1 MLKSLWNGVNGVKTQ
16 NLGVDITANNISNVN
31 TIGFKR
37 TSSEFA
43 DIFYQRVVSRSA
55 NPAEIG
61 SGSLLSA
68 SKVVYEQG
76 SFTDGEGEFDVGL
89 MGKGFFGVRGFSQ
102 TYYTRNGEFTRDGN
116 NYLVDAS
123 GNFVLGTVNPNLVPT
138 QFSDRVA
145 QAMGR
150 LNGTNDLVTSGF
162 TVNNPNQDFTI
173 APSTMQTKLF
183 VPSKNMYYFP
193 EVTTQATFKGT
204 ISAVLNT
211 ATQRIGLNLTQ
222 VDNTTNIATFKPT
235 NVKVTFGG
243 TMQAGQGRQ
252 QPAPEKGDEVE
263 ITLTDGKTPEKT
275 QTYKATLDDNL
286 NFKGEITLPEDFDS
300 TKVTVKSAKVKKTGQ
315 TDITI
320 DTNQLPTITKTA
332 TTGTLSGNLA
342 GATQTGTKG
351 DDGKPLAAQIQNGD
365 KVIIT
370 LKDKNGKT
378 LTTDAITI
386 NNDNKTFSLENLN
399 ATDGFDMASASIAT
413 ITQVGERSTYE
424 DKAFGVRVYNLD
436 GSVSSLKYNLH
447 FTERGKGKDKDGK
460 DKDTDYIYE
469 VVAGVYDDNGA
480 LIGTES
486 RGRIVFDEFGSL
498 KENTLT
504 SVPNPQGGTINI
516 NFGTPTNSPSTD
528 RTGAGWDGVYILPKS
543 TSDAITSSGNGV
555 AEGFFNRYQIE
566 QDGSIIA
573 QFTNGKTVTVGK
585 LALYTFINEQGLA
598 VVGGNN
604 FMATS
609 NSGAASFLY
618 DNEGKLVRPALF
630 VGQKLEMSNTDL
642 STELTNLIVMQR
654 GFEASSKSITTSD
667 SMLQTAIGL
676 KK

>member
-211 ATQRIGLNLTQ
+211 ATQRTGLSIKNG
-222 VDNTTNIATFKPT
+222 DNNDIATFKPT
-235 NVKVTFGG
+235 NVKVSFGG
-243 TMQAGQGRQ
+243 TMQAGGQG
-252 QPAPEKGDEVE
+252 QPTKGDKVEVV
-263 ITLTDGKTPEKT
+263 LNDGTTNKTYQIE
-275 QTYKATLDDNL
+275 LGESL
-286 NFKGEITLPEDFDS
+286 NFTGEITLPEDFDS
-300 TKVTVKSAKVKKTGQ
+300 TNVKVKSAKIKKDGQ
-315 TDITI
+315 NDITI
-320 DTNQLPTITKTA
+320 DENQLPTITKTA
-332 TTGTLSGNLA
+332 TTGTLSGSLA
-342 GATQTGTKG
+342 GATQTDTKG
-351 DDGKPLAAQIQNGD
+351 DDDKPLAAQIQNGD
-365 KVIIT
+365 RVVIT
-370 LKDKNGKT
+370 LKDKNNKT
-378 LTTDAITI
+378 LTTDEITI
-386 NNDNKTFSLENLN
+386 DNDKKFSLTNLS
-399 ATDGFDMASASIAT
+399 ATDGFDMASARVAN

-447 FTERGKGKDKDGK
+447 LTNTNRTS
-460 DKDTDYIYE
+460 TDDFIYE

-480 LIGTES
+480 LIGSES
-486 RGRIVFDEFGSL
+486 HGQITFNQHGALIS
-498 KENTLT
+498 NTLT

-516 NFGTPTNSPSTD
+516 NFGTPTNGNQPSTD
-528 RTGAGWDGVYILPKS
+528 RTGAGWDGVYILPDSK
-543 TSDAITSSGNGV
+543 SDAITASGNGV

-566 QDGSIIA
+566 QDGSIIV

>member
-76 SFTDGEGEFDVGL
+76 SFTDGGGEFDVGL

-211 ATQRIGLNLTQ
+211 TTQKIGLNTEKTDKTS
-222 VDNTTNIATFKPT
+222 VATFKPT
-235 NVKVTFGG
+235 GVKVSFGG
-243 TMQAGQGRQ
+243 TMQAGGQGAQ
-252 QPAPEKGDEVE
+252 GDTVEVV
-263 ITLTDGKTPEKT
+263 LNDGKTYQIKLGES
-275 QTYKATLDDNL
+275 L
-286 NFKGEITLPEDFDS
+286 NFTGNITLPDEFDS
-300 TKVTVKSAKVKKTGQ
+300 TKVTVKSAKIKKGQGQ
-315 TDITI
+315 TDIEI
-320 DTNQLPTITKTA
+320 PANQLPTLTKTA

-342 GATQTGTKG
+342 GATQTDTKG

-365 KVIIT
+365 RVVIT

-386 NNDNKTFSLENLN
+386 DNDKKFSLENLT
-399 ATDGFDMASASIAT
+399 ATGDFDMTSASIAS

-436 GSVSSLKYNLH
+436 GSVNSLKYNLH
-447 FTERGKGKDKDGK
+447 LTNTNRTSADDF
-460 DKDTDYIYE
+460 IYE

-480 LIGTES
+480 LIGSES
-486 RGRIVFDEFGSL
+486 RGQIIFDEFGSL
-498 KENTLT
+498 KQNTLT
-504 SVPNPQGGTINI
+504 SVPNPQGGVINI

-528 RTGAGWDGVYILPKS
+528 RTGAGWDGVYILPESK
-543 TSDAITSSGNGV
+543 SDAITASGNGV

>member
-1 MLKSLWNGVNGVKTQ
+1 
-16 NLGVDITANNISNVN
+16 
-31 TIGFKR
+31 
-37 TSSEFA
+37 
-43 DIFYQRVVSRSA
+43 
-55 NPAEIG
+55 
-61 SGSLLSA
+61 
-68 SKVVYEQG
+68 
-76 SFTDGEGEFDVGL
+76 
-89 MGKGFFGVRGFSQ
+89 
-102 TYYTRNGEFTRDGN
+102 
-116 NYLVDAS
+116 
-123 GNFVLGTVNPNLVPT
+123 
-138 QFSDRVA
+138 
-145 QAMGR
+145 MGR
-150 LNGTNDLVTSGF
+150 LNGTNDLVTSGY

-211 ATQRIGLNLTQ
+211 TTQKIGLNLTQ
-222 VDNTTNIATFKPT
+222 ADNTTSIATFKPT

-243 TMQAGQGRQ
+243 TMQAGQGG
-252 QPAPEKGDEVE
+252 QPAPVKGDKVEVVLNDG
-263 ITLTDGKTPEKT
+263 TTDKTYQIE
-275 QTYKATLDDNL
+275 LDENL
-286 NFKGEITLPEDFDS
+286 NFKGEITLPNDFDS
-300 TKVTVKSAKVKKTGQ
+300 TKVSVKSAKIKKTGQ
-315 TDITI
+315 ADIEI
-320 DTNQLPTITKTA
+320 PANQLPTLSKTA
-332 TTGTLSGNLA
+332 TTGTLSGSLA
-342 GATQTGTKG
+342 GATQTDTKG

-365 KVIIT
+365 RVVIT

-378 LTTDAITI
+378 LTTNELTI
-386 NNDNKTFSLENLN
+386 DNDKNFPLTNLN
-399 ATDGFDMASASIAT
+399 ATDGFDMTSASVVS

-447 FTERGKGKDKDGK
+447 LTNTNRTSADDF
-460 DKDTDYIYE
+460 IYE

-480 LIGTES
+480 LIGEES
-486 RGRIVFDEFGSL
+486 RGQITFNQHGALIS
-498 KENTLT
+498 NTLT
-504 SVPNPQGGTINI
+504 SVPNPQGGVINI

-528 RTGAGWDGVYILPKS
+528 RTGAGWDGVYILPGS

-566 QDGSIIA
+566 QDGSIIV

>member
-76 SFTDGEGEFDVGL
+76 SFTDGEGEFDVAL

-211 ATQRIGLNLTQ
+211 STQKIGLNTEKTDKTS
-222 VDNTTNIATFKPT
+222 VATFKPT

-243 TMQAGQGRQ
+243 TMQVGQGG
-252 QPAPEKGDEVE
+252 QPAPAKDDKVEVVLNDGTTDKTYQIELDE
-263 ITLTDGKTPEKT
+263 
-275 QTYKATLDDNL
+275 NL
-286 NFKGEITLPEDFDS
+286 NFKGEITLPNDFDS
-300 TKVTVKSAKVKKTGQ
+300 TKVSVKSAKIKKTGQ
-315 TDITI
+315 ADIEI
-320 DTNQLPTITKTA
+320 PANQLPTLSKTA
-332 TTGTLSGNLA
+332 TTGTLSGSLA
-342 GATQTGTKG
+342 GATQTDTKG

-365 KVIIT
+365 RVVIT

-378 LTTDAITI
+378 LTTNELTI
-386 NNDNKTFSLENLN
+386 DNDKNFPLTNLN
-399 ATDGFDMASASIAT
+399 ATDGFDMTSASVVS

-447 FTERGKGKDKDGK
+447 LTNTNRTEKDDF
-460 DKDTDYIYE
+460 IYE

-480 LIGTES
+480 LIGSES
-486 RGRIVFDEFGSL
+486 RGRIVFDKFGSL

-504 SVPNPQGGTINI
+504 SVPNPQGGVINI

-528 RTGAGWDGVYILPKS
+528 RTGAGWDGVYILPES

>member
-76 SFTDGEGEFDVGL
+76 SFTDGEGEFDVAL

-150 LNGTNDLVTSGF
+150 LNGTNDLVTSGY

-211 ATQRIGLNLTQ
+211 TTQKIGLNLTQ
-222 VDNTTNIATFKPT
+222 ADNTTSIATFKPT

-243 TMQAGQGRQ
+243 TMQAGQGG
-252 QPAPEKGDEVE
+252 QPAPVKGDKVEVVLNDG
-263 ITLTDGKTPEKT
+263 TTDKTYQIE
-275 QTYKATLDDNL
+275 LDENL
-286 NFKGEITLPEDFDS
+286 NFKGEITLPNDFDS
-300 TKVTVKSAKVKKTGQ
+300 TKVSVKSAKIKKTGQ
-315 TDITI
+315 ADIEI
-320 DTNQLPTITKTA
+320 PANQLLTLSKTA
-332 TTGTLSGNLA
+332 TTGTLSGSLA
-342 GATQTGTKG
+342 GATQTDTKG

-365 KVIIT
+365 RVVIT

-378 LTTDAITI
+378 LTTNELTI
-386 NNDNKTFSLENLN
+386 DNDKNFPLTNLN
-399 ATDGFDMASASIAT
+399 ATDGFDMTSASVVS

-447 FTERGKGKDKDGK
+447 LTNTNRTEKDDF
-460 DKDTDYIYE
+460 IYE
-469 VVAGVYDDNGA
+469 VVAGVYDDNGV
-480 LIGTES
+480 LIGSES
-486 RGRIVFDEFGSL
+486 RGRIVFDKFGSL

-504 SVPNPQGGTINI
+504 SVPNPQGGVINI

>member
-76 SFTDGEGEFDVGL
+76 SFTDGGGEFDVAL

-150 LNGTNDLVTSGF
+150 LNGTNDLVTSGY

-211 ATQRIGLNLTQ
+211 TTQKIGLNLTQ
-222 VDNTTNIATFKPT
+222 ADNTTSIATFKPT
-235 NVKVTFGG
+235 NVKVSFGG
-243 TMQAGQGRQ
+243 TMQANQGGQGQ
-252 QPAPEKGDEVE
+252 QPAPNNTVE
-263 ITLTDGKTPEKT
+263 IVLTDDKTPPTE
-275 QTYKATLDDNL
+275 QTYTAKLDDSL
-286 NFKGEITLPEDFDS
+286 NFKGEITLPNDFDS
-300 TKVTVKSAKVKKTGQ
+300 TKVSVKSAKIKKTGQ
-315 TDITI
+315 ADIEI
-320 DTNQLPTITKTA
+320 PANQLPTLSKTA
-332 TTGTLSGNLA
+332 TTGTLSGSLA
-342 GATQTGTKG
+342 GATQTDTKG

-365 KVIIT
+365 RVIIT

-378 LTTDAITI
+378 LTTNELTI
-386 NNDNKTFSLENLN
+386 DNDKKFSLTNLN
-399 ATDGFDMASASIAT
+399 ATDGFDMASASVAT

-469 VVAGVYDDNGA
+469 VVAGVYDDNGT

-504 SVPNPQGGTINI
+504 SVPNPQGGVINI

>member
-150 LNGTNDLVTSGF
+150 LNGTNDLVTSGY

-211 ATQRIGLNLTQ
+211 ATQKIGLNTEKTDKTS
-222 VDNTTNIATFKPT
+222 VATFKPT
-235 NVKVTFGG
+235 NVKVSFGG
-243 TMQAGQGRQ
+243 SVQANQG
-252 QPAPEKGDEVE
+252 AAENDEVE
-263 ITLTDGKTPEKT
+263 ITLTDGKTPENTRIHKT
-275 QTYKATLDDNL
+275 KLDKDL
-286 NFKGEITLPEDFDS
+286 NFASEVIIPDNFDTTNVS
-300 TKVTVKSAKVKKTGQ
+300 IKSAVVKKQGQ
-315 TDITI
+315 GDITI
-320 DTNQLPTITKTA
+320 NDTTLSKTA
-332 TTGTLSGNLA
+332 ITGTLSGNLA
-342 GATQTGTKG
+342 GATQTDTKD

-365 KVIIT
+365 RVVIT

-378 LTTDAITI
+378 LTTNELTI
-386 NNDNKTFSLENLN
+386 NDKKEFSLENLT
-399 ATDGFDMASASIAT
+399 ATNGFDMASASIAS

-447 FTERGKGKDKDGK
+447 LTNTNRTEKDDF
-460 DKDTDYIYE
+460 IYE

-486 RGRIVFDEFGSL
+486 RGQITFNQHGALIS
-498 KENTLT
+498 NTLT
-504 SVPNPQGGTINI
+504 SVPNPQGGVINI

-528 RTGAGWDGVYILPKS
+528 RTGAGWDGVYILPESK
-543 TSDAITSSGNGV
+543 SDAITSSGNGV

>member
-76 SFTDGEGEFDVGL
+76 SFTDGGGEFDVAL

-150 LNGTNDLVTSGF
+150 LNGTNNLVTSGF

-211 ATQRIGLNLTQ
+211 ATQKTGLNLTQ
-222 VDNTTNIATFKPT
+222 ADGTTSIATFKPT
-235 NVKVTFGG
+235 GVKVSFGG
-243 TMQAGQGRQ
+243 TMQAGQGGAQ
-252 QPAPEKGDEVE
+252 GDTVEVV
-263 ITLTDGKTPEKT
+263 LNDGKTD
-275 QTYKATLDDNL
+275 QTYQIKLGENL
-286 NFKGEITLPEDFDS
+286 NFTGEITLPNDFDS
-300 TKVTVKSAKVKKTGQ
+300 TKVSVKSAKLKKADGTE
-315 TDITI
+315 TDITN
-320 DTNQLPTITKTA
+320 DNLPTLSKTA

-342 GATQTGTKG
+342 GATQTDTKG

-365 KVIIT
+365 RVVIT

-378 LTTDAITI
+378 LTTNELTI
-386 NNDNKTFSLENLN
+386 DNDKKFSLTNLT
-399 ATDGFDMASASIAT
+399 ATDGFDMASASVAT

-447 FTERGKGKDKDGK
+447 LTNTNRTEKDDF
-460 DKDTDYIYE
+460 IYE

-480 LIGTES
+480 LIGSES
-486 RGRIVFDEFGSL
+486 RGRIVFDKFGSL
-498 KENTLT
+498 KQNTLT
-504 SVPNPQGGTINI
+504 SVPNPQGGVINI

-528 RTGAGWDGVYILPKS
+528 RTGAGWDGVYILPNS

-566 QDGSIIA
+566 QDGSIIV

>member
-76 SFTDGEGEFDVGL
+76 SFTDGEGEFDVAL

-150 LNGTNDLVTSGF
+150 LNGTNNLVTSGF

-211 ATQRIGLNLTQ
+211 ATQKIGLNTEKTDKIS
-222 VDNTTNIATFKPT
+222 VATFKPT
-235 NVKVTFGG
+235 NVRVSFGG
-243 TMQAGQGRQ
+243 TMQAGQGAQ
-252 QPAPEKGDEVE
+252 GDTVEVV
-263 ITLTDGKTPEKT
+263 LNDGKTD
-275 QTYKATLDDNL
+275 QTYQIKLGESL
-286 NFKGEITLPEDFDS
+286 NFTGEITLPDTFDS
-300 TKVTVKSAKVKKTGQ
+300 TNVKVKSAKIKKGQGQ
-315 TDITI
+315 TDIEI
-320 DTNQLPTITKTA
+320 KNDEFPTLTKTA
-332 TTGTLSGNLA
+332 TTGTLSGSLA
-342 GATQTGTKG
+342 GATQTDTKG
-351 DDGKPLAAQIQNGD
+351 DDDKPLAAQIQNGD
-365 KVIIT
+365 RVVIT

-378 LTTDAITI
+378 LTTNELTI
-386 NNDNKTFSLENLN
+386 NDDKTFPLTNLN
-399 ATDGFDMASASIAT
+399 ATDGFDMTSASVVS

-447 FTERGKGKDKDGK
+447 LTNTNRTEKDDF
-460 DKDTDYIYE
+460 IYE

-480 LIGTES
+480 LIGSES
-486 RGRIVFDEFGSL
+486 RGRIVFDKFGSL

-504 SVPNPQGGTINI
+504 SVPNPQGGVINI
-516 NFGTPTNSPSTD
+516 NFGTPTNSPSTN
-528 RTGAGWDGVYILPKS
+528 RTGAGWDGVYILPESK
-543 TSDAITSSGNGV
+543 SDAITASGNGV

>member
-76 SFTDGEGEFDVGL
+76 SFTDGGGEFDVAL

-150 LNGTNDLVTSGF
+150 LNGTNDLVTSGY

-211 ATQRIGLNLTQ
+211 ATQKTGLNLTQ
-222 VDNTTNIATFKPT
+222 ADNTTNIATFKPT

-243 TMQAGQGRQ
+243 TMQAGQGG
-252 QPAPEKGDEVE
+252 QPAPAKGDKVEVVLNDG
-263 ITLTDGKTPEKT
+263 TTDKTYQIE
-275 QTYKATLDDNL
+275 LDENL
-286 NFKGEITLPEDFDS
+286 NFKGEITLPNDFDS
-300 TKVTVKSAKVKKTGQ
+300 TKVSVKSAKIKKTGQ
-315 TDITI
+315 ADIEI
-320 DTNQLPTITKTA
+320 PANQLPTLSKTA
-332 TTGTLSGNLA
+332 TTGTLSGSLA
-342 GATQTGTKG
+342 GATQTDTKG

-365 KVIIT
+365 RVVIT

-378 LTTDAITI
+378 LTTNELTI
-386 NNDNKTFSLENLN
+386 DNDKKFPLTNLN
-399 ATDGFDMASASIAT
+399 ATDGFDMTSASVVS

-447 FTERGKGKDKDGK
+447 LTNTNRTS
-460 DKDTDYIYE
+460 TDDFIYE

-480 LIGTES
+480 LIGSES
-486 RGRIVFDEFGSL
+486 RGRIVFDKFGSL

-504 SVPNPQGGTINI
+504 SVPNPQGGVINI

-528 RTGAGWDGVYILPKS
+528 RTGAGWDGVYILPESK
-543 TSDAITSSGNGV
+543 SDAITSSGNGV

>member
-76 SFTDGEGEFDVGL
+76 SFTDGGGDFDVAL

-211 ATQRIGLNLTQ
+211 ATQKTGLNLTQ
-222 VDNTTNIATFKPT
+222 ADNTTNIATFKPT
-235 NVKVTFGG
+235 GVKVSFGG
-243 TMQAGQGRQ
+243 TMQAGQGGQ
-252 QPAPEKGDEVE
+252 GQPTKGDKVEVVLNDG
-263 ITLTDGKTPEKT
+263 TTDKTYQIE
-275 QTYKATLDDNL
+275 LDENL
-286 NFKGEITLPEDFDS
+286 NFTGEITLPDDFDS
-300 TKVTVKSAKVKKTGQ
+300 TKVTVKSAKLKPANGGAETEIK
-315 TDITI
+315 D
-320 DTNQLPTITKTA
+320 NLPTITKTA
-332 TTGTLSGNLA
+332 TTGTLSGNLV
-342 GATQTGTKG
+342 GATQTDTKG

-365 KVIIT
+365 RVVIT

-378 LTTDAITI
+378 LTTNELTI
-386 NNDNKTFSLENLN
+386 NNDNKTFSLANLN
-399 ATDGFDMASASIAT
+399 ATNGFDMASASVVS

-447 FTERGKGKDKDGK
+447 LTNTDRTSAD
-460 DKDTDYIYE
+460 DYIYE

-480 LIGTES
+480 LIGSES
-486 RGRIVFDEFGSL
+486 RGQIVFDKFGSL

-528 RTGAGWDGVYILPKS
+528 RTGAGWDGVYILPDSK
-543 TSDAITSSGNGV
+543 SDAITSSGNGV

-566 QDGSIIA
+566 QDGSIVV

-604 FMATS
+604 FMETS

>member
-76 SFTDGEGEFDVGL
+76 SFTDGGGEFDVAL

-204 ISAVLNT
+204 MSAVLNT
-211 ATQRIGLNLTQ
+211 STQKIGLNTEKTDKTS
-222 VDNTTNIATFKPT
+222 VATFKPT

-243 TMQAGQGRQ
+243 TMQAGQGTQ
-252 QPAPEKGDEVE
+252 GDTVEVVLNDG
-263 ITLTDGKTPEKT
+263 TTDKTYQIKLGE
-275 QTYKATLDDNL
+275 NL
-286 NFKGEITLPEDFDS
+286 NFTGDITLPDDFDS
-300 TKVTVKSAKVKKTGQ
+300 TNVKVKSAKLKPANDGTEIEIK
-315 TDITI
+315 D
-320 DTNQLPTITKTA
+320 NLPTLSKTA
-332 TTGTLSGNLA
+332 TTGTLSGSLA
-342 GATQTGTKG
+342 GATQTDTKG

-365 KVIIT
+365 RVVIT

-386 NNDNKTFSLENLN
+386 DNANKTFSLTNLS
-399 ATDGFDMASASIAT
+399 ATDGFDMASASVAT

-447 FTERGKGKDKDGK
+447 LTN
-460 DKDTDYIYE
+460 TDRTSTDNFIYE

-480 LIGTES
+480 LIGSES
-486 RGRIVFDEFGSL
+486 RGQIVFDKFGSL

-504 SVPNPQGGTINI
+504 SVPNPQGGVINI
-516 NFGTPTNSPSTD
+516 NFGTPTNNPSTD
-528 RTGAGWDGVYILPKS
+528 RTGAGWDGVYILPESK
-543 TSDAITSSGNGV
+543 SDAITASGNGV

>member
-76 SFTDGEGEFDVGL
+76 SFTDGGGEFDVAL

-211 ATQRIGLNLTQ
+211 ATQKIGLNTEKTDKTS
-222 VDNTTNIATFKPT
+222 VATFKPT
-235 NVKVTFGG
+235 NVKVSFGG
-243 TMQAGQGRQ
+243 TMQAGQGT
-252 QPAPEKGDEVE
+252 KGDKVEVV
-263 ITLTDGKTPEKT
+263 LNDGKTDKNYEIE
-275 QTYKATLDDNL
+275 LDENL
-286 NFKGEITLPEDFDS
+286 NFKGEITLPDDFDS
-300 TKVTVKSAKVKKTGQ
+300 TNVKVKSAKLKPANGGAETEIK
-315 TDITI
+315 D
-320 DTNQLPTITKTA
+320 NLPTITKTA
-332 TTGTLSGNLA
+332 TTGTLNGDLA
-342 GATQTGTKG
+342 GATQTDTKG

-365 KVIIT
+365 RVVIT
-370 LKDKNGKT
+370 LRDKNGKT
-378 LTTDAITI
+378 LITNELTI
-386 NNDNKTFSLENLN
+386 DNDKKFSLTNLN
-399 ATDGFDMASASIAT
+399 ATDGFDMASASVT
-413 ITQVGERSTYE
+413 SITQVGERSTYE

-447 FTERGKGKDKDGK
+447 LTNTNRTEKDDF
-460 DKDTDYIYE
+460 IYE

-480 LIGTES
+480 LIGSES
-486 RGRIVFDEFGSL
+486 RGQIIFDKFGSL
-498 KENTLT
+498 KQNTLT
-504 SVPNPQGGTINI
+504 SVPNPQGGVINI

-528 RTGAGWDGVYILPKS
+528 RTGAGWDGVYILPDSK
-543 TSDAITSSGNGV
+543 SDAITASGNGV

-566 QDGSIIA
+566 QDGSIIV

-604 FMATS
+604 FMETS

>member
-211 ATQRIGLNLTQ
+211 ATQRIGLNTKKT
-222 VDNTTNIATFKPT
+222 DDTSIATFKPT

-243 TMQAGQGRQ
+243 TMPAGQGQ
-252 QPAPEKGDEVE
+252 QPAPEKGDKVEVV
-263 ITLTDGKTPEKT
+263 LDDGKTE
-275 QTYKATLDDNL
+275 QTYQIELGESL
-286 NFKGEITLPEDFDS
+286 NFKGDITLPDTFDS
-300 TKVTVKSAKVKKTGQ
+300 TNVKVKSAKVKKRQGQ

-332 TTGTLSGNLA
+332 TTGTLSGDLA
-342 GATQTGTKG
+342 GATQTDAKG

-365 KVIIT
+365 RVIIT
-370 LKDKNGKT
+370 LKDKNNKT

-386 NNDNKTFSLENLN
+386 NNDDKTFSLTNLN
-399 ATDGFDMASASIAT
+399 TTDGFDMASARVES

-447 FTERGKGKDKDGK
+447 FTERGKDKDG
-460 DKDTDYIYE
+460 KDTDYIYE

-480 LIGTES
+480 LIGSES
-486 RGRIVFDEFGSL
+486 RGQIIFDKFGSL
-498 KENTLT
+498 KQNTLT

-528 RTGAGWDGVYILPKS
+528 RTGAGWDGVYILPDSKS
-543 TSDAITSSGNGV
+543 DDAITASGNGV

>member
-211 ATQRIGLNLTQ
+211 ATQKTGLNLTQ
-222 VDNTTNIATFKPT
+222 ADNTTNIATFKPT
-235 NVKVTFGG
+235 SVKVSFGG
-243 TMQAGQGRQ
+243 TMQAGGQG
-252 QPAPEKGDEVE
+252 QPTKGDKVEVVLNDG
-263 ITLTDGKTPEKT
+263 TTDKTYQIE
-275 QTYKATLDDNL
+275 LDENL
-286 NFKGEITLPEDFDS
+286 NFKGDITLPDDFDS
-300 TKVTVKSAKVKKTGQ
+300 TKVKVKSAKLKPANGGAETEIK
-315 TDITI
+315 D
-320 DTNQLPTITKTA
+320 NLPTITKTA
-332 TTGTLSGNLA
+332 TTGTLNGDLA
-342 GATQTGTKG
+342 GATQTDTKG

-365 KVIIT
+365 RVVIT
-370 LKDKNGKT
+370 LRDKNGKT
-378 LTTDAITI
+378 LITNELTI
-386 NNDNKTFSLENLN
+386 DNDKKFSLTNLN
-399 ATDGFDMASASIAT
+399 ATDGFDMASASVT
-413 ITQVGERSTYE
+413 SITQVGERSTYE

-447 FTERGKGKDKDGK
+447 LTNTNRTEKDDF
-460 DKDTDYIYE
+460 IYE

-486 RGRIVFDEFGSL
+486 RGQITFDKFGSL
-498 KENTLT
+498 KQNTLT
-504 SVPNPQGGTINI
+504 SVPNPQGGVINI

-528 RTGAGWDGVYILPKS
+528 RTGAGWDGVYILPESK
-543 TSDAITSSGNGV
+543 SDAITASGNGV

-566 QDGSIIA
+566 QDGSIIV

-604 FMATS
+604 FMETS

>member
-211 ATQRIGLNLTQ
+211 ATQKTGLNLTQ
-222 VDNTTNIATFKPT
+222 ADGTTSIATFKPT
-235 NVKVTFGG
+235 SVKVSFGG
-243 TMQAGQGRQ
+243 TMQAGQGG
-252 QPAPEKGDEVE
+252 QPAPAANDTVE
-263 ITLTDGKTPEKT
+263 ITLTDGKDPATEKT
-275 QTYKATLDDNL
+275 YTAKLDENL
-286 NFKGEITLPEDFDS
+286 NFKGDITLPDTFDS
-300 TKVTVKSAKVKKTGQ
+300 TNVKVKSAKVKKGQ
-315 TDITI
+315 GQADIEI
-320 DTNQLPTITKTA
+320 KNDEFPTLTKTA
-332 TTGTLSGNLA
+332 TIGTLSGSLA
-342 GATQTGTKG
+342 GATQTDTKG
-351 DDGKPLAAQIQNGD
+351 DDDKPLAAQIQNGD
-365 KVIIT
+365 RVVIT
-370 LKDKNGKT
+370 LKDKNNKT
-378 LTTDAITI
+378 LTTNEITI
-386 NNDNKTFSLENLN
+386 DSASKTFSLANLN
-399 ATDGFDMASASIAT
+399 ATGDFDMASASIAT

-447 FTERGKGKDKDGK
+447 LTN
-460 DKDTDYIYE
+460 TDRTSTDDFIYE

-480 LIGTES
+480 LIGSES
-486 RGRIVFDEFGSL
+486 RGQITFDKFGSL

-504 SVPNPQGGTINI
+504 SVPNPQGGVINI

-528 RTGAGWDGVYILPKS
+528 RTGAGWDGVYILPESK
-543 TSDAITSSGNGV
+543 SDAITASGNGV

-566 QDGSIIA
+566 QDGSIVV
-573 QFTNGKTVTVGK
+573 QFTNGKTATVGK

>member
-76 SFTDGEGEFDVGL
+76 SFTDGEGEFDVAL

-211 ATQRIGLNLTQ
+211 ATQRTGLSIKNG
-222 VDNTTNIATFKPT
+222 DDKDIATFKPT
-235 NVKVTFGG
+235 GVKVSFGG
-243 TMQAGQGRQ
+243 TMQAGRQGR
-252 QPAPEKGDEVE
+252 PAANDTVE
-263 ITLTDGKTPEKT
+263 ITLTDGNTDEI
-275 QTYKATLDDNL
+275 YKATLDANL
-286 NFKGEITLPEDFDS
+286 NFKGEITLSNNFDS
-300 TKVTVKSAKVKKTGQ
+300 TKVSVKSAKLKKADGTEIKIE
-315 TDITI
+315 D
-320 DTNQLPTITKTA
+320 NLPIIISKTA
-332 TTGTLSGNLA
+332 TAGTLSGNLA
-342 GATQTGTKG
+342 GATQTGTIGEDK
-351 DDGKPLAAQIQNGD
+351 KPLAAQIQNGD
-365 KVIIT
+365 RVVIT
-370 LKDKNGKT
+370 LKDKNDKI
-378 LTTDAITI
+378 LTTNEITI
-386 NNDNKTFSLENLN
+386 NNDDKTFSLSLTNLS
-399 ATDGFDMASASIAT
+399 ATGDFDMASASVAS

-504 SVPNPQGGTINI
+504 SVPNPQGGVINI

-528 RTGAGWDGVYILPKS
+528 RTGAGWDGVYILPDSK
-543 TSDAITSSGNGV
+543 SDAITSSGNGV

>member
-76 SFTDGEGEFDVGL
+76 SFTDGEGEFDVAL

-211 ATQRIGLNLTQ
+211 ATQKTGLNLTQ
-222 VDNTTNIATFKPT
+222 ADGTTSIATFKPT

-243 TMQAGQGRQ
+243 TMQAGQDG
-252 QPAPEKGDEVE
+252 QPAPAKGDKVEVVLNDG
-263 ITLTDGKTPEKT
+263 TTDKTYQIE
-275 QTYKATLDDNL
+275 LDENL
-286 NFKGEITLPEDFDS
+286 NFTGNITLPDDFDS
-300 TKVTVKSAKVKKTGQ
+300 TKVTVKSAKVKKGQ
-315 TDITI
+315 GQADIEI
-320 DTNQLPTITKTA
+320 PANQLPTLTKTA
-332 TTGTLSGNLA
+332 TTGTLNGNLA
-342 GATQTGTKG
+342 GATQTDTKG
-351 DDGKPLAAQIQNGD
+351 DGGKPLAAQIQNGD
-365 KVIIT
+365 RVVIT

-378 LTTDAITI
+378 LTTNELTI
-386 NNDNKTFSLENLN
+386 DNDKNFPLTNLN
-399 ATDGFDMASASIAT
+399 ATDGFDMASASVVS

-447 FTERGKGKDKDGK
+447 FTERGKDKDG
-460 DKDTDYIYE
+460 KDTDYIYE

-480 LIGTES
+480 LIGSES
-486 RGRIVFDEFGSL
+486 RGQITFDKFGSL

-528 RTGAGWDGVYILPKS
+528 RTGAGWDGVYILPESK
-543 TSDAITSSGNGV
+543 SDAITASGNGV

-566 QDGSIIA
+566 QDGSIVV
-573 QFTNGKTVTVGK
+573 QFTNGKTATVGK

>member
-150 LNGTNDLVTSGF
+150 LNGTNDLVTSGY

-204 ISAVLNT
+204 ISAMLNT
-211 ATQRIGLNLTQ
+211 ATQKIGLNLTQ
-222 VDNTTNIATFKPT
+222 ADNTTNIATFKPT
-235 NVKVTFGG
+235 GV
-243 TMQAGQGRQ
+243 
-252 QPAPEKGDEVE
+252 DEFP
-263 ITLTDGKTPEKT
+263 TL
-275 QTYKATLDDNL
+275 
-286 NFKGEITLPEDFDS
+286 
-300 TKVTVKSAKVKKTGQ
+300 
-315 TDITI
+315 
-320 DTNQLPTITKTA
+320 TKTA
-332 TTGTLSGNLA
+332 TTGTLSGNLTD
-342 GATQTGTKG
+342 ATQTGTIGEDK
-351 DDGKPLAAQIQNGD
+351 KPLAAQIQNGD
-365 KVIIT
+365 RVVIT
-370 LKDKNGKT
+370 LKDKNDKT
-378 LTTDAITI
+378 LTTDEITI
-386 NNDNKTFSLENLN
+386 KNDDKTFSLTNLN
-399 ATDGFDMASASIAT
+399 ATDGFDMASARVES

-447 FTERGKGKDKDGK
+447 LTNTNRTS
-460 DKDTDYIYE
+460 TDNFIYE
-469 VVAGVYDDNGA
+469 VVAGVYDDDGA
-480 LIGTES
+480 LIGEES
-486 RGRIVFDEFGSL
+486 RGQITFNQHGALIS
-498 KENTLT
+498 NTLT
-504 SVPNPQGGTINI
+504 SVPNPQGGVINI
-516 NFGTPTNSPSTD
+516 NFGTPTNSPSTN
-528 RTGAGWDGVYILPKS
+528 RTGAGWDGVYILPGS

-566 QDGSIIA
+566 QDGSIIV

>member
-76 SFTDGEGEFDVGL
+76 SFTDGEGDFDVAL

-150 LNGTNDLVTSGF
+150 LNGTNNLVTSGF

-211 ATQRIGLNLTQ
+211 STQKIGLNTEKTDSTS
-222 VDNTTNIATFKPT
+222 VATFKPT
-235 NVKVTFGG
+235 NVKVSFGG
-243 TMQAGQGRQ
+243 TMQAGQGAQ
-252 QPAPEKGDEVE
+252 GDTVEVV
-263 ITLTDGKTPEKT
+263 LNDGKTD
-275 QTYKATLDDNL
+275 QTYQIKLGESL
-286 NFKGEITLPEDFDS
+286 NFTGDITLPDTFDS
-300 TKVTVKSAKVKKTGQ
+300 TNVKVTSAKVKKADGTEIEIK
-315 TDITI
+315 D
-320 DTNQLPTITKTA
+320 NLPTLSKTA
-332 TTGTLSGNLA
+332 TTGTLNGNLA
-342 GATQTGTKG
+342 GATQTDTKG
-351 DDGKPLAAQIQNGD
+351 DDDKPLAAQIQNGD
-365 KVIIT
+365 RVVIT
-370 LKDKNGKT
+370 LRDKNGKT
-378 LTTDAITI
+378 LTTDEITI
-386 NNDNKTFSLENLN
+386 DSASKTFSLTNLN
-399 ATDGFDMASASIAT
+399 ATDGFDMASASIAN

-447 FTERGKGKDKDGK
+447 LTN
-460 DKDTDYIYE
+460 TDRTSADDFIYE

-486 RGRIVFDEFGSL
+486 RGQIIFDKFGSL

-504 SVPNPQGGTINI
+504 SVPNPQGGVINI

-528 RTGAGWDGVYILPKS
+528 RTGAGWDGVYILPDS
-543 TSDAITSSGNGV
+543 TSDAITASGNGV

-566 QDGSIIA
+566 QDGSIVV

>member
-76 SFTDGEGEFDVGL
+76 SFTDGGGEFDVAL

-150 LNGTNDLVTSGF
+150 LNGTNNLVTSGF

-211 ATQRIGLNLTQ
+211 ATQKTGLSIKNG
-222 VDNTTNIATFKPT
+222 DNKDIATFKPT
-235 NVKVTFGG
+235 GVKVTFGG
-243 TMQAGQGRQ
+243 TMQAGG
-252 QPAPEKGDEVE
+252 QPAPAANDTVE
-263 ITLTDGKTPEKT
+263 IVLTDGKDPATEKT
-275 QTYKATLDDNL
+275 YTAKLGESL
-286 NFKGEITLPEDFDS
+286 NFKGEITLPNDFDS
-300 TKVTVKSAKVKKTGQ
+300 TKVSVKSATIKKQGQ
-315 TDITI
+315 ADITI
-320 DTNQLPTITKTA
+320 DTNQFPTITKTA
-332 TTGTLSGNLA
+332 TTGTLSGSLA
-342 GATQTGTKG
+342 GATQSNTIGEDK
-351 DDGKPLAAQIQNGD
+351 KPLAAQIQNGD
-365 KVIIT
+365 RVVIT

-378 LTTDAITI
+378 LTTNELTI
-386 NNDNKTFSLENLN
+386 NNADKTFSLENLT
-399 ATDGFDMASASIAT
+399 ATDGFDMASASIAS

-447 FTERGKGKDKDGK
+447 LTN
-460 DKDTDYIYE
+460 TDRTSTDNFIYE

-480 LIGTES
+480 LIGSES
-486 RGRIVFDEFGSL
+486 RGQIVFDKFGSL

-504 SVPNPQGGTINI
+504 SVPNPQGGVINI
-516 NFGTPTNSPSTD
+516 NFGTPTNNPSTD
-528 RTGAGWDGVYILPKS
+528 RTGAGWDGVYILRGS
-543 TSDAITSSGNGV
+543 TSDEITASGNGV

>member
-76 SFTDGEGEFDVGL
+76 SFTDGEGDFDVAL

-150 LNGTNDLVTSGF
+150 LNGTNNLVTSGF

-183 VPSKNMYYFP
+183 VPSTNMYYFP

-211 ATQRIGLNLTQ
+211 ATQRIGLNTEKTDKTS
-222 VDNTTNIATFKPT
+222 VATFKPT

-243 TMQAGQGRQ
+243 TMQAGGQ
-252 QPAPEKGDEVE
+252 QPAPANGDEVE
-263 ITLTDGKTPEKT
+263 IVLTDSKDPENT
-275 QTYKATLDDNL
+275 QTYKATLDYSL
-286 NFKGEITLPEDFDS
+286 NFKGDITLPDTFDS
-300 TKVTVKSAKVKKTGQ
+300 TNVKVKSAKLKKADGIKIEIK
-315 TDITI
+315 D
-320 DTNQLPTITKTA
+320 NLPTITKTA
-332 TTGTLSGNLA
+332 TTGTLNGSLA
-342 GATQTGTKG
+342 GATQSNTKG

-365 KVIIT
+365 RVVIT
-370 LKDKNGKT
+370 LKDKNNKT

-386 NNDNKTFSLENLN
+386 NNNDKTFSLENLT
-399 ATDGFDMASASIAT
+399 ATNGFDMASASVAT

-447 FTERGKGKDKDGK
+447 LTN
-460 DKDTDYIYE
+460 TDRTSADDFIYE
-469 VVAGVYDDNGA
+469 VVAGVYDDDGA

-486 RGRIVFDEFGSL
+486 RGQITFNQHGALIS
-498 KENTLT
+498 NTLT
-504 SVPNPQGGTINI
+504 SVPNPQGGVINI
-516 NFGTPTNSPSTD
+516 NFGTPTNQPSTD
-528 RTGAGWDGVYILPKS
+528 RTGAGWDGVYILPDSK
-543 TSDAITSSGNGV
+543 SDAITASGNGV

-566 QDGSIIA
+566 QDGSIVV

>member
-211 ATQRIGLNLTQ
+211 ATQKIGLNTEKTDKTS
-222 VDNTTNIATFKPT
+222 VATFKPT
-235 NVKVTFGG
+235 NVKVSFGG
-243 TMQAGQGRQ
+243 TMQAGQGT
-252 QPAPEKGDEVE
+252 KGDKVEVV
-263 ITLTDGKTPEKT
+263 LNDGKTDKNYEIE
-275 QTYKATLDDNL
+275 LDENL
-286 NFKGEITLPEDFDS
+286 NFKGEITLPDDFDS
-300 TKVTVKSAKVKKTGQ
+300 TNVKVQSAKLKPANGGAETEIK
-315 TDITI
+315 D
-320 DTNQLPTITKTA
+320 NLPTITKTA
-332 TTGTLSGNLA
+332 TTGTLNGDLA
-342 GATQTGTKG
+342 GATQTDTKG

-365 KVIIT
+365 RVVIT
-370 LKDKNGKT
+370 LRDKNGKT
-378 LTTDAITI
+378 LITNELTI
-386 NNDNKTFSLENLN
+386 DNDKKFSLTNLN
-399 ATDGFDMASASIAT
+399 ATDGFDMASASVT
-413 ITQVGERSTYE
+413 SITQVGERSTYE

-447 FTERGKGKDKDGK
+447 LTNTNRTEKDDF
-460 DKDTDYIYE
+460 IYE

-480 LIGTES
+480 LIGSES
-486 RGRIVFDEFGSL
+486 RGQIIFDKFGSL
-498 KENTLT
+498 KQNTLT

-528 RTGAGWDGVYILPKS
+528 RTGAGWDGVYILPESK
-543 TSDAITSSGNGV
+543 SDAITASGNGV

-566 QDGSIIA
+566 QDGSIIV

-604 FMATS
+604 FMETS

>member
-76 SFTDGEGEFDVGL
+76 SFTDGGGEFDVAL

-204 ISAVLNT
+204 MSAVLNT
-211 ATQRIGLNLTQ
+211 STQKIGLNTEKTDKTS
-222 VDNTTNIATFKPT
+222 VATFKPT

-243 TMQAGQGRQ
+243 TMQAGQGTQ
-252 QPAPEKGDEVE
+252 GDTVEVVLNDG
-263 ITLTDGKTPEKT
+263 TTDKTYQIKLGE
-275 QTYKATLDDNL
+275 NL
-286 NFKGEITLPEDFDS
+286 NFTGDITLPNDFDS
-300 TKVTVKSAKVKKTGQ
+300 TNVKVKSAKLKPANGGTEIK
-315 TDITI
+315 D
-320 DTNQLPTITKTA
+320 NLPTLSKTA
-332 TTGTLSGNLA
+332 TTGTLSGSLA
-342 GATQTGTKG
+342 GATQTDTKG

-365 KVIIT
+365 RVVIT

-386 NNDNKTFSLENLN
+386 DNANKTFSLTNLS
-399 ATDGFDMASASIAT
+399 ATDGFDMASASVAT

-447 FTERGKGKDKDGK
+447 LTN
-460 DKDTDYIYE
+460 TDRTSTDNFIYE

-480 LIGTES
+480 LIGSES
-486 RGRIVFDEFGSL
+486 RGQIVFDKFGSL

-504 SVPNPQGGTINI
+504 SVPNPQGGVINI
-516 NFGTPTNSPSTD
+516 NFGTPTNNPSTD
-528 RTGAGWDGVYILPKS
+528 RTGAGWDGVYILPESK
-543 TSDAITSSGNGV
+543 SDAITASGNGV

>member
-31 TIGFKR
+31 PIGFKR

-211 ATQRIGLNLTQ
+211 ATQKTGLNLTQ
-222 VDNTTNIATFKPT
+222 ADGTTSIATFKPT
-235 NVKVTFGG
+235 SVKVSFGG
-243 TMQAGQGRQ
+243 TMQAGGQG
-252 QPAPEKGDEVE
+252 DTVEVV
-263 ITLTDGKTPEKT
+263 LNDGKTDKT
-275 QTYKATLDDNL
+275 YQIKLGESL
-286 NFKGEITLPEDFDS
+286 NFTGDITLPDTFDS
-300 TKVTVKSAKVKKTGQ
+300 TNVKVKSAKIKKDGQ
-315 TDITI
+315 NDITI

-332 TTGTLSGNLA
+332 TTGTLSGSLA
-342 GATQTGTKG
+342 DATQTDTKG

-365 KVIIT
+365 KIVIT
-370 LKDKNGKT
+370 LKDKNNKT
-378 LTTDAITI
+378 LTTDEITI
-386 NNDNKTFSLENLN
+386 NNDDKTFSLTNLN
-399 ATDGFDMASASIAT
+399 ATDGFDMASARVAT

-447 FTERGKGKDKDGK
+447 LTNTNRTEKDDF
-460 DKDTDYIYE
+460 IYE

-480 LIGTES
+480 LIGSES
-486 RGRIVFDEFGSL
+486 RGQIIFNQHGALIS
-498 KENTLT
+498 NTLT

-516 NFGTPTNSPSTD
+516 NFGTPTNGNQPSTD
-528 RTGAGWDGVYILPKS
+528 RTGAGWDGVYILPDSK
-543 TSDAITSSGNGV
+543 SDAITSSGNGV

-566 QDGSIIA
+566 QDGSIIV

-604 FMATS
+604 FMETS

>member
-76 SFTDGEGEFDVGL
+76 SFTDGEGEFDVAL

-150 LNGTNDLVTSGF
+150 LNGTNNLVTSGF

-211 ATQRIGLNLTQ
+211 ATQKIGLNTEKTDKTS
-222 VDNTTNIATFKPT
+222 VATFKPT
-235 NVKVTFGG
+235 NVKVSFGG
-243 TMQAGQGRQ
+243 TMQAGQGG
-252 QPAPEKGDEVE
+252 QPAPAANDTVE
-263 ITLTDGKTPEKT
+263 IVLTDGKDPATEKT
-275 QTYKATLDDNL
+275 YTAKLDENL
-286 NFKGEITLPEDFDS
+286 NFTGEITLPDTFDS

-315 TDITI
+315 GQTDIEI
-320 DTNQLPTITKTA
+320 DTDQLPTLTKTA

-342 GATQTGTKG
+342 GATQTDTRG
-351 DDGKPLAAQIQNGD
+351 DDDKPLAAQIQNGD
-365 KVIIT
+365 RVVIT

-378 LTTDAITI
+378 LTTDEITI
-386 NNDNKTFSLENLN
+386 KNDDKTFSLTNLN
-399 ATDGFDMASASIAT
+399 ATDGFDMASASIAN

-447 FTERGKGKDKDGK
+447 LTNTNRTKKDDF
-460 DKDTDYIYE
+460 IYE
-469 VVAGVYDDNGA
+469 VVAGVYDDDGA

-486 RGRIVFDEFGSL
+486 RGQITFDKFGSL

-504 SVPNPQGGTINI
+504 SVPNPQGGVINI

-528 RTGAGWDGVYILPKS
+528 RTGAGWDGVYILPDSK
-543 TSDAITSSGNGV
+543 SDAITASGNGV

-566 QDGSIIA
+566 QDGSIVV

-604 FMATS
+604 FMETS

>member
-76 SFTDGEGEFDVGL
+76 SFTDGEGEFDVAL

-211 ATQRIGLNLTQ
+211 SIQKIGLNTEKIDKTS
-222 VDNTTNIATFKPT
+222 VATFKPT
-235 NVKVTFGG
+235 NVKVSFGG
-243 TMQAGQGRQ
+243 TMQAGQGT
-252 QPAPEKGDEVE
+252 KGDKVEVV
-263 ITLTDGKTPEKT
+263 LNDGKTDKNYEIE
-275 QTYKATLDDNL
+275 LDENL
-286 NFKGEITLPEDFDS
+286 NFKGEITLPDDFDS
-300 TKVTVKSAKVKKTGQ
+300 TNVKVKSAKLKPANGGAETEIK
-315 TDITI
+315 D
-320 DTNQLPTITKTA
+320 NLPTITKTA
-332 TTGTLSGNLA
+332 TTGTLNGDLA
-342 GATQTGTKG
+342 GATQTDTKG

-365 KVIIT
+365 RVVIT
-370 LKDKNGKT
+370 LRDKNGKT
-378 LTTDAITI
+378 LITNELTI
-386 NNDNKTFSLENLN
+386 DNDKKFSLTNLN
-399 ATDGFDMASASIAT
+399 ATDGFDMASASVT
-413 ITQVGERSTYE
+413 SITQVGERSTYE

-447 FTERGKGKDKDGK
+447 LTNTNRTEKDDF
-460 DKDTDYIYE
+460 IYE

-480 LIGTES
+480 LIGSES
-486 RGRIVFDEFGSL
+486 RGQIIFDKFGSL
-498 KENTLT
+498 KQNTLT
-504 SVPNPQGGTINI
+504 SVPNPQGGVINI

-528 RTGAGWDGVYILPKS
+528 RTGAGWDGVYILPDSK
-543 TSDAITSSGNGV
+543 SDAITASGNGV

-566 QDGSIIA
+566 QDGSIVV

>member
-76 SFTDGEGEFDVGL
+76 SFTDGEGEFDVAL

-211 ATQRIGLNLTQ
+211 STQKIGLNTEKT
-222 VDNTTNIATFKPT
+222 DNSVATFKPT

-243 TMQAGQGRQ
+243 TMQAGGQGAQ
-252 QPAPEKGDEVE
+252 GDTVE
-263 ITLTDGKTPEKT
+263 ITLTDGKDPENT
-275 QTYKATLDDNL
+275 QTYQATLDNL
-286 NFKGEITLPEDFDS
+286 NFKGDITLPENFDS
-300 TKVTVKSAKVKKTGQ
+300 TNVKVKSAKLKKA
-315 TDITI
+315 D
-320 DTNQLPTITKTA
+320 DTETEIKDNLPTLTKTA
-332 TTGTLSGNLA
+332 TTGTLSGDLA
-342 GATQTGTKG
+342 GATQSNTMG
-351 DDGKPLAAQIQNGD
+351 DDKKPLAAQIQKGD
-365 KVIIT
+365 RVVIT
-370 LKDKNGKT
+370 LKDKNNKT

-386 NNDNKTFSLENLN
+386 NNNDKTFSLENLT
-399 ATDGFDMASASIAT
+399 ATNGFDMASARVES

-447 FTERGKGKDKDGK
+447 LTN
-460 DKDTDYIYE
+460 TDRTSTDDFIYE

-480 LIGTES
+480 LIGEES
-486 RGRIVFDEFGSL
+486 RGQITFNQHGALIS
-498 KENTLT
+498 NTLT
-504 SVPNPQGGTINI
+504 SVPNPQGGVINI
-516 NFGTPTNSPSTD
+516 NFGTPTNNPSTD
-528 RTGAGWDGVYILPKS
+528 RTGAGWDGVYILPGSK
-543 TSDAITSSGNGV
+543 SDAITASGNGV

-566 QDGSIIA
+566 QDGSIIV

>member
-76 SFTDGEGEFDVGL
+76 SFTDGGGEFDVAL

-204 ISAVLNT
+204 MSAVLNT
-211 ATQRIGLNLTQ
+211 STQKIGLNTEKTDKTS
-222 VDNTTNIATFKPT
+222 VATFKPT

-243 TMQAGQGRQ
+243 TMQAGQGTQ
-252 QPAPEKGDEVE
+252 GDTVEVVLNDG
-263 ITLTDGKTPEKT
+263 TTDKTYQIKLGE
-275 QTYKATLDDNL
+275 NL
-286 NFKGEITLPEDFDS
+286 NFTGDITLPDDFDS
-300 TKVTVKSAKVKKTGQ
+300 TNVKVKSAKLKPANG
-315 TDITI
+315 
-320 DTNQLPTITKTA
+320 DTEIEIKDNLPTLSKTA
-332 TTGTLSGNLA
+332 TTGTLSGSLA
-342 GATQTGTKG
+342 GATQTDTKG

-365 KVIIT
+365 RVVIT

-386 NNDNKTFSLENLN
+386 DNADKTFSLTNLS
-399 ATDGFDMASASIAT
+399 ATDGFDMASASVAT

-447 FTERGKGKDKDGK
+447 LTN
-460 DKDTDYIYE
+460 TDRTSTDNFIYE

-480 LIGTES
+480 LIGSES
-486 RGRIVFDEFGSL
+486 RGQIVFDKFGSL

-504 SVPNPQGGTINI
+504 SVPNPQGGVINI
-516 NFGTPTNSPSTD
+516 NFGTPTNNPSTD
-528 RTGAGWDGVYILPKS
+528 RTGAGWDGVYIILPESK
-543 TSDAITSSGNGV
+543 SDAITASGNGV

>member
-76 SFTDGEGEFDVGL
+76 SFTDGGGEFDVAL

-211 ATQRIGLNLTQ
+211 ATQKTGLKLTQ
-222 VDNTTNIATFKPT
+222 ADDTTSIATFKPT
-235 NVKVTFGG
+235 NVKVSFGG
-243 TMQAGQGRQ
+243 TMQAGQGT
-252 QPAPEKGDEVE
+252 KGDKVEVV
-263 ITLTDGKTPEKT
+263 LNDGKTDKNYEIE
-275 QTYKATLDDNL
+275 LDENL
-286 NFKGEITLPEDFDS
+286 NFKGEITLPDDFDS
-300 TKVTVKSAKVKKTGQ
+300 TNVKVKSAKLKPANGGAETEIK
-315 TDITI
+315 D
-320 DTNQLPTITKTA
+320 NLPTITKTA
-332 TTGTLSGNLA
+332 TTGTLNGDLA
-342 GATQTGTKG
+342 GATQTDTKG
-351 DDGKPLAAQIQNGD
+351 EDNKPLAAQIQNGD
-365 KVIIT
+365 RVVIT
-370 LKDKNGKT
+370 LRDKNGKT
-378 LTTDAITI
+378 LITNELTI
-386 NNDNKTFSLENLN
+386 DNDKKFSLTNLN
-399 ATDGFDMASASIAT
+399 ATDGFDMASASVT
-413 ITQVGERSTYE
+413 SITQVGERSTYE

-447 FTERGKGKDKDGK
+447 LTNTNRTEKDDF
-460 DKDTDYIYE
+460 IYE

-480 LIGTES
+480 LIGSES
-486 RGRIVFDEFGSL
+486 RGQIIFDKFGSL
-498 KENTLT
+498 KQNTLT

-528 RTGAGWDGVYILPKS
+528 RTGAGWDGVYILPESK
-543 TSDAITSSGNGV
+543 SDAITASGNGV

-566 QDGSIIA
+566 QDGSIVV
-573 QFTNGKTVTVGK
+573 QFTNGKTATVGK

-604 FMATS
+604 FMETS

>member
-76 SFTDGEGEFDVGL
+76 SFTDGGGEFDVAL

-211 ATQRIGLNLTQ
+211 ATQKTGLNLTQ
-222 VDNTTNIATFKPT
+222 TDGTTNIATFKPT
-235 NVKVTFGG
+235 SVKVSFGG
-243 TMQAGQGRQ
+243 TMQAGGQG
-252 QPAPEKGDEVE
+252 QPTKGDKVEVVLNDG
-263 ITLTDGKTPEKT
+263 TTDKTYQIE
-275 QTYKATLDDNL
+275 LDENL
-286 NFKGEITLPEDFDS
+286 NFTGNITLPDDFDS
-300 TKVTVKSAKVKKTGQ
+300 TKVTVKSAKLKKADGTE
-315 TDITI
+315 TEIKD
-320 DTNQLPTITKTA
+320 NLPTITKTA
-332 TTGTLSGNLA
+332 TTGTLSGNLV
-342 GATQTGTKG
+342 GATQTDIKG
-351 DDGKPLAAQIQNGD
+351 EDNKPLAAQIQNGD
-365 KVIIT
+365 RVVIT

-378 LTTDAITI
+378 LTTNELTI
-386 NNDNKTFSLENLN
+386 DNDKKFSLTNLN
-399 ATDGFDMASASIAT
+399 ATDGFDMASASVAT

-447 FTERGKGKDKDGK
+447 LTNTNRTEKDDF
-460 DKDTDYIYE
+460 IYE

-486 RGRIVFDEFGSL
+486 RGQIIFDKFGSL
-498 KENTLT
+498 KQNTLT
-504 SVPNPQGGTINI
+504 SVPNPQGGVINI

-528 RTGAGWDGVYILPKS
+528 RTGAGWDGVYILPESK
-543 TSDAITSSGNGV
+543 SDAITASGNGV

-566 QDGSIIA
+566 QDGSIIV

>member
-76 SFTDGEGEFDVGL
+76 SFTDGEGEFDVAL

-211 ATQRIGLNLTQ
+211 TTQRIGLNTEKIDKTS
-222 VDNTTNIATFKPT
+222 VATFKPT
-235 NVKVTFGG
+235 GVKVSFGG
-243 TMQAGQGRQ
+243 TMQAGQGG
-252 QPAPEKGDEVE
+252 QPTPEKGDEVE
-263 ITLTDGKTPEKT
+263 ITLTDGKTPPTEK
-275 QTYKATLDDNL
+275 TYKATLDDNL
-286 NFKGEITLPEDFDS
+286 NFTGNITLPNDFDS
-300 TKVTVKSAKVKKTGQ
+300 TNVEVKSAKIKKTGQ
-315 TDITI
+315 GQTDIEI
-320 DTNQLPTITKTA
+320 KNDEFPTLTKTA
-332 TTGTLSGNLA
+332 TTGTLSGSLA
-342 GATQTGTKG
+342 GATQTDTKG
-351 DDGKPLAAQIQNGD
+351 DDDKPLAAQIQNGD
-365 KVIIT
+365 RVVIT
-370 LKDKNGKT
+370 LRDKNGKT
-378 LTTDAITI
+378 LTTNELTI
-386 NNDNKTFSLENLN
+386 DNDKKFSLTNLN
-399 ATDGFDMASASIAT
+399 ATNGFDMASASIAT

-424 DKAFGVRVYNLD
+424 DKAFSVRVYNLD

-447 FTERGKGKDKDGK
+447 LTNTDRTENDDF
-460 DKDTDYIYE
+460 IYE

-480 LIGTES
+480 LIGSES
-486 RGRIVFDEFGSL
+486 HGRIVFDKFGSL

>member
-150 LNGTNDLVTSGF
+150 LNGTNNLVTSGF

-211 ATQRIGLNLTQ
+211 SIQKIGLNTEKIDKTS
-222 VDNTTNIATFKPT
+222 VATFKPT
-235 NVKVTFGG
+235 SVKVSFGG
-243 TMQAGQGRQ
+243 TMPAGQGGAQ
-252 QPAPEKGDEVE
+252 GDTVEVV
-263 ITLTDGKTPEKT
+263 LSDGKTD
-275 QTYKATLDDNL
+275 QTYQIKLGENL
-286 NFKGEITLPEDFDS
+286 NFTGDITLPENFDS
-300 TKVTVKSAKVKKTGQ
+300 TKVSVKSAKLKKADGTE
-315 TDITI
+315 TDITN
-320 DTNQLPTITKTA
+320 DNLPTLTKTA
-332 TTGTLSGNLA
+332 TTGTLNGNLA
-342 GATQTGTKG
+342 GATQTDTKG

-365 KVIIT
+365 RVVIT

-378 LTTDAITI
+378 LTTNELTI
-386 NNDNKTFSLENLN
+386 DNDKNFPLTNLS

-447 FTERGKGKDKDGK
+447 LTNTDRTEKDDF
-460 DKDTDYIYE
+460 IYE

-480 LIGTES
+480 LIGSES
-486 RGRIVFDEFGSL
+486 RGQIVFDKFGSL

-504 SVPNPQGGTINI
+504 SVPNPQGGVINI

-528 RTGAGWDGVYILPKS
+528 RTGAGWDGVYILPNS

-566 QDGSIIA
+566 QDGSIIV

>member
-76 SFTDGEGEFDVGL
+76 SFTDGGGEFDVAL

-204 ISAVLNT
+204 MSAVLNT
-211 ATQRIGLNLTQ
+211 STQKIGLNTEKTDKTS
-222 VDNTTNIATFKPT
+222 VATFKPT

-243 TMQAGQGRQ
+243 TMQAGQGTQ
-252 QPAPEKGDEVE
+252 GDTVEVVLNDG
-263 ITLTDGKTPEKT
+263 TTDKTYQIKLGE
-275 QTYKATLDDNL
+275 NL
-286 NFKGEITLPEDFDS
+286 NFTGDITLPDDFDS
-300 TKVTVKSAKVKKTGQ
+300 TNVKVKSAKLKPANGGTEIEIK
-315 TDITI
+315 D
-320 DTNQLPTITKTA
+320 NLPTLSKTA
-332 TTGTLSGNLA
+332 TTGTLSGSLA
-342 GATQTGTKG
+342 GATQTDTKG

-365 KVIIT
+365 RVVIT

-386 NNDNKTFSLENLN
+386 DNANKTFSLTNLS
-399 ATDGFDMASASIAT
+399 ATDGFDMASASVAT

-447 FTERGKGKDKDGK
+447 LTN
-460 DKDTDYIYE
+460 TDRTNTDNFIYE

-480 LIGTES
+480 LIGSES
-486 RGRIVFDEFGSL
+486 RGQIVFDKFGSL

-504 SVPNPQGGTINI
+504 SVPNPQGGVINI
-516 NFGTPTNSPSTD
+516 NFGTPTNNPSTD
-528 RTGAGWDGVYILPKS
+528 RTGAGWDGVYILPESK
-543 TSDAITSSGNGV
+543 SDAITASGNGV

>member
-150 LNGTNDLVTSGF
+150 LNGTNNLVTSGF

-211 ATQRIGLNLTQ
+211 ATQRIGLNTEKTDKTS
-222 VDNTTNIATFKPT
+222 VATFKPT

-243 TMQAGQGRQ
+243 SVQANQG
-252 QPAPEKGDEVE
+252 AAENDEVE
-263 ITLTDGKTPEKT
+263 ITLTDGKNPENTQIYKT
-275 QTYKATLDDNL
+275 KLDANL
-286 NFKGEITLPEDFDS
+286 NFTSEVIIPDDFDTTNVS
-300 TKVTVKSAKVKKTGQ
+300 IKSAVVKKQGQ
-315 TDITI
+315 GDITI
-320 DTNQLPTITKTA
+320 NGTTLSKTA
-332 TTGTLSGNLA
+332 TTGTLSGSLA
-342 GATQTGTKG
+342 GATQTDTMG
-351 DDGKPLAAQIQNGD
+351 DDKKPLAAQIQNGD
-365 KVIIT
+365 RVVIT
-370 LKDKNGKT
+370 LKDKNNKT
-378 LTTDAITI
+378 LTTNELTI
-386 NNDNKTFSLENLN
+386 DNDKNFPLTNLN
-399 ATDGFDMASASIAT
+399 ATDGFDMASASVAS

-447 FTERGKGKDKDGK
+447 FTERGKDKDG
-460 DKDTDYIYE
+460 KDTDYIYE

-480 LIGTES
+480 LIGSES
-486 RGRIVFDEFGSL
+486 HGQITFDKFGSL
-498 KENTLT
+498 KQNTLT
-504 SVPNPQGGTINI
+504 SVPNPQGGVINI
-516 NFGTPTNSPSTD
+516 NFGTPTNNPSTD
-528 RTGAGWDGVYILPKS
+528 RTGAGWDGVYILPESK
-543 TSDAITSSGNGV
+543 SDAITASGNGV

-566 QDGSIIA
+566 QDGSIIV

-604 FMATS
+604 FMETS

>member
-76 SFTDGEGEFDVGL
+76 SFTDGEGDFDVAL

-150 LNGTNDLVTSGF
+150 LNGTNGLVTSGF

-211 ATQRIGLNLTQ
+211 ATQKTGLNLTQ
-222 VDNTTNIATFKPT
+222 ADGTTSIATFKPT
-235 NVKVTFGG
+235 SVKVSFGG
-243 TMQAGQGRQ
+243 TMQAGQGA
-252 QPAPEKGDEVE
+252 QPAPAANDTVE
-263 ITLTDGKTPEKT
+263 IVLTDGKDPATEKT
-275 QTYKATLDDNL
+275 YTAKLDENL
-286 NFKGEITLPEDFDS
+286 NFTGEITLPEDFDS
-300 TKVTVKSAKVKKTGQ
+300 TNVKVKSAKVKKGQ
-315 TDITI
+315 GQADIEI
-320 DTNQLPTITKTA
+320 KNDEFPTLTKTA
-332 TTGTLSGNLA
+332 TTGTLSGDLA
-342 GATQTGTKG
+342 GATQTDTKG
-351 DDGKPLAAQIQNGD
+351 DDDKPLAAQIQNGD
-365 KVIIT
+365 RVVIT

-378 LTTDAITI
+378 LTTNELAID
-386 NNDNKTFSLENLN
+386 NDKKFSLTNLN
-399 ATDGFDMASASIAT
+399 ATDGFDMASASVAS

-447 FTERGKGKDKDGK
+447 LTNTNRTEKDDF
-460 DKDTDYIYE
+460 IYE

-480 LIGTES
+480 LIGSES
-486 RGRIVFDEFGSL
+486 RGQIIFDKFGSL

-504 SVPNPQGGTINI
+504 SVPNPQGGVINI

-528 RTGAGWDGVYILPKS
+528 RTGAGWDGVYILPDSK
-543 TSDAITSSGNGV
+543 SDAITASGNGV

-566 QDGSIIA
+566 QDGSIVV

-604 FMATS
+604 FMETS

>member
-76 SFTDGEGEFDVGL
+76 SFTDGEGEFDVAL

-150 LNGTNDLVTSGF
+150 LNGTNNLVTSGF

-211 ATQRIGLNLTQ
+211 TTQRIGLNTEKIDKTS
-222 VDNTTNIATFKPT
+222 VATFKPT
-235 NVKVTFGG
+235 GVKVSFGG
-243 TMQAGQGRQ
+243 TMQAGQGG
-252 QPAPEKGDEVE
+252 QPTPEKGDEVE
-263 ITLTDGKTPEKT
+263 ITLTDGKTPPTDKT
-275 QTYKATLDDNL
+275 YQIELGESL
-286 NFKGEITLPEDFDS
+286 NFKGDITLPDDFDS
-300 TKVTVKSAKVKKTGQ
+300 TKVKVKSAKVKKGQ
-315 TDITI
+315 GQADIEI
-320 DTNQLPTITKTA
+320 AENQLPTITKTA

-342 GATQTGTKG
+342 GATQKDTIGEDK
-351 DDGKPLAAQIQNGD
+351 KPLAAQIQNGD
-365 KVIIT
+365 RVVIT
-370 LKDKNGKT
+370 LRDKNGKT
-378 LTTDAITI
+378 LTTDEITI
-386 NNDNKTFSLENLN
+386 DSANKTFPLTNLS
-399 ATDGFDMASASIAT
+399 ATDGFDMASARVES

-447 FTERGKGKDKDGK
+447 LTNTNRTS
-460 DKDTDYIYE
+460 TDNFIYE

-480 LIGTES
+480 LIGEES
-486 RGRIVFDEFGSL
+486 HGQITFNQHGALIS
-498 KENTLT
+498 NTLT
-504 SVPNPQGGTINI
+504 SVPNPQGGVINI

-528 RTGAGWDGVYILPKS
+528 RTGAGWDGVYILPGS

>member
-61 SGSLLSA
+61 NGSLLSA

-76 SFTDGEGEFDVGL
+76 SFTDGEGDFDVAL

-211 ATQRIGLNLTQ
+211 ATQRIGLDLTQ
-222 VDNTTNIATFKPT
+222 AGGTTNIATFKPT
-235 NVKVTFGG
+235 NVKVSFGG
-243 TMQAGQGRQ
+243 TMQAGQGG
-252 QPAPEKGDEVE
+252 QPAPAANDTVE
-263 ITLTDGKTPEKT
+263 ITLTDGKDPATEKT
-275 QTYKATLDDNL
+275 YTAKLDENL
-286 NFKGEITLPEDFDS
+286 NFTGEITLPDDFDS
-300 TKVTVKSAKVKKTGQ
+300 TNVKVKSAKVKPAEIEIK
-315 TDITI
+315 D
-320 DTNQLPTITKTA
+320 NLPTLSKTA
-332 TTGTLSGNLA
+332 TTGTLSGSLA
-342 GATQTGTKG
+342 GATQSNTMG
-351 DDGKPLAAQIQNGD
+351 DDKKPLAAQIQNGD
-365 KVIIT
+365 RVVIT

-386 NNDNKTFSLENLN
+386 DNANKTFSLTNLS
-399 ATDGFDMASASIAT
+399 ATDGFDMASASVAT

-447 FTERGKGKDKDGK
+447 LTN
-460 DKDTDYIYE
+460 TDRTSTDNFIYE

-480 LIGTES
+480 LIGSES
-486 RGRIVFDEFGSL
+486 HGQITFNQHGALIS
-498 KENTLT
+498 NTLT
-504 SVPNPQGGTINI
+504 SVPNPQGGVINI

-528 RTGAGWDGVYILPKS
+528 RTGAGWDGVYILPGS

>member
-211 ATQRIGLNLTQ
+211 ATQKIGLNLTQ
-222 VDNTTNIATFKPT
+222 ADNTTNIATFKPT
-235 NVKVTFGG
+235 NVKVSFDG
-243 TMQAGQGRQ
+243 TMQAGQGEQ
-252 QPAPEKGDEVE
+252 GDTVEVV
-263 ITLTDGKTPEKT
+263 LNDGKTDKT
-275 QTYKATLDDNL
+275 YQIKLGENL
-286 NFKGEITLPEDFDS
+286 NFTGEITLPDDFDS
-300 TKVTVKSAKVKKTGQ
+300 ANVKVKSAKLKKADGTE
-315 TDITI
+315 TDITN
-320 DTNQLPTITKTA
+320 DNLPTLSKTA
-332 TTGTLSGNLA
+332 TTGTLSGSLA
-342 GATQTGTKG
+342 GATQTDTKG
-351 DDGKPLAAQIQNGD
+351 DDNKPLAAQIQNGD
-365 KVIIT
+365 RVVIT
-370 LKDKNGKT
+370 LKDKTGKT

-386 NNDNKTFSLENLN
+386 NNNDKTFSLENLT
-399 ATDGFDMASASIAT
+399 ATNGFDMASASIAS

-447 FTERGKGKDKDGK
+447 LTN
-460 DKDTDYIYE
+460 TDRTSADDFIYE

-486 RGRIVFDEFGSL
+486 RGQITFDKFGSL

-504 SVPNPQGGTINI
+504 SVPNPQGGVINI

-528 RTGAGWDGVYILPKS
+528 RTGAGWDGVYILPGS

-566 QDGSIIA
+566 QDGSIIV

>member
-211 ATQRIGLNLTQ
+211 ATQKIGLNTEKTDKTS
-222 VDNTTNIATFKPT
+222 VATFKPT
-235 NVKVTFGG
+235 NVKVSFGG
-243 TMQAGQGRQ
+243 TMQAGQGT
-252 QPAPEKGDEVE
+252 KGDKVEVV
-263 ITLTDGKTPEKT
+263 LNDGKTDKNYEIE
-275 QTYKATLDDNL
+275 LDENL
-286 NFKGEITLPEDFDS
+286 NFKGEITLPDDFDS
-300 TKVTVKSAKVKKTGQ
+300 TNVKVKSAKVKKGQ
-315 TDITI
+315 GQADIEI
-320 DTNQLPTITKTA
+320 PANQLPTLTKTA
-332 TTGTLSGNLA
+332 TTGTLNGDLA
-342 GATQTGTKG
+342 GATQTDTKG

-365 KVIIT
+365 RVVIT
-370 LKDKNGKT
+370 LRDKNGKT
-378 LTTDAITI
+378 LITNELTI
-386 NNDNKTFSLENLN
+386 DNDKKFSLTNLN
-399 ATDGFDMASASIAT
+399 ATDGFDMASASVT
-413 ITQVGERSTYE
+413 SITQVGERSTYE

-447 FTERGKGKDKDGK
+447 LTNTNRTEKDDF
-460 DKDTDYIYE
+460 IYE

-486 RGRIVFDEFGSL
+486 RGQITFDKFGSL
-498 KENTLT
+498 KQNTLT
-504 SVPNPQGGTINI
+504 SVPNPQGGVINI

-528 RTGAGWDGVYILPKS
+528 RTGAGWDGVYILPESK
-543 TSDAITSSGNGV
+543 SDAITASGNGV

-566 QDGSIIA
+566 QDGSIIV

-604 FMATS
+604 FMETS